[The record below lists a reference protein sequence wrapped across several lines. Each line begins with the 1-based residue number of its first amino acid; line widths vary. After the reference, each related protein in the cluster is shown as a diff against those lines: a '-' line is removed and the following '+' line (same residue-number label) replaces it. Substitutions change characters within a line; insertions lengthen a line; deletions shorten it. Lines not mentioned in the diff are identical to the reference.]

1 MEKIRG
7 PVKFA
12 LLALAIITVVF
23 AAVVS
28 PWKGLSIATF
38 PVIMTGL
45 GCWIGSVILLFRG
58 LGKRKIQPFSQM
70 TGMAAILLVL
80 AFVPV
85 AYAYM
90 VISGQARTKITV
102 AVSNRSGVDLHRVR
116 VYGSGNYFLPQD
128 TLKMAVLPAGQSL
141 TYVIWPD
148 TKPVKGGRP
157 PGNVVMEFDADGEHV
172 VRAVAGAFSGYPSS
186 VQQEW
191 ATTVE
196 RDWWPRK

>member
-7 PVKFA
+7 SVKFA

-90 VISGQARTKITV
+90 VIRPRRLMSTPTETMLV
-102 AVSNRSGVDLHRVR
+102 ASTTS
-116 VYGSGNYFLPQD
+116 
-128 TLKMAVLPAGQSL
+128 
-141 TYVIWPD
+141 
-148 TKPVKGGRP
+148 
-157 PGNVVMEFDADGEHV
+157 
-172 VRAVAGAFSGYPSS
+172 SGYGEFCPGMRLAWGGKAGSC
-186 VQQEW
+186 
-191 ATTVE
+191 
-196 RDWWPRK
+196 